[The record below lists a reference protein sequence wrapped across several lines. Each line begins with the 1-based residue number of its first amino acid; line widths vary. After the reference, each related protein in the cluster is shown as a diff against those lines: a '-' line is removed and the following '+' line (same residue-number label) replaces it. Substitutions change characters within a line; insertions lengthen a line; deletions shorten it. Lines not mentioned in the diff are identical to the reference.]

1 MFTGPVSSYLILTF
15 LAVDYCLLCG
25 MCLTFVFDI
34 FANVTELFRCNGE
47 MEESRKAFDEVCEP
61 LFVVIRAINLGTK
74 MKCTG
79 VV

>member
-1 MFTGPVSSYLILTF
+1 
-15 LAVDYCLLCG
+15 